1 MYYDQPAEA
10 LLLNQ
15 YMSWVYGHVLLNKL
29 LIAATEKPLAEA
41 TLAISQ
47 EVIIIINMML
57 LSRM

>member
-47 EVIIIINMML
+47 EVIIII
-57 LSRM
+57 